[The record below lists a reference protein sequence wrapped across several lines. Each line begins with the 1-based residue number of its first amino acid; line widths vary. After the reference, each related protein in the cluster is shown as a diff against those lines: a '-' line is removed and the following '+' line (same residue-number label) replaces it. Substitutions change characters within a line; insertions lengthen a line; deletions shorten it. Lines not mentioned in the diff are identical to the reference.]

1 MSSYARESF
10 LNRSLSGV
18 MNASLNGV
26 PMRLNPTSV
35 SLSYTVK
42 TSETP
47 TLGGMVI
54 QIFGVEMSDLVVT
67 GTFGKGG
74 YIEQEQF
81 LNRILAITNMQ
92 ANQTI
97 TPIDHPTLSSS
108 QPVRFVYPNRG
119 FDFMVYLKDY
129 TSTSG
134 MAIDYENV
142 NIAPD
147 WQLTLF
153 VDSDLTGG
161 SLTKVA
167 TDAYIQRLS
176 NGLGYDGVNKYN
188 GQLHTSDV
196 EQFLAQQNYA
206 NNLGGYLNS
215 AFGGAAQQPAQDNTG
230 GSGTPPA
237 GGGDPAKSADP
248 NMTILGPSTAT
259 AGQIMSFWGS
269 RGQPPKLTDT
279 IQNVIGWYLSE
290 GKAQNVRGDVA
301 FAQAIWETGYF
312 TNDDTSL
319 NNYAGIGHP
328 VSAPSGLDFSSAQAG
343 VRAQIQ
349 LLYRVVKGNSAALAE
364 PTVAP
369 TWGGKN
375 VTTWAGLGGNWA
387 ADTTYPKDIM
397 SVYGQIL
404 AAKAT
409 AS

>member
-1 MSSYARESF
+1 MATFVPYAKQSF
-10 LNRSLSGV
+10 LNRHLSGV

-35 SLSYTVK
+35 SLSYQVK
-42 TSETP
+42 TSEIP
-47 TLGGMVI
+47 TLGGMVV

-74 YIEQEQF
+74 YVEQLGF
-81 LNRILAITNMQ
+81 LNRMLAIAAMQ
-92 ANQTI
+92 SNQAI
-97 TPIDHPTLSSS
+97 VTPSPS

-129 TSTSG
+129 TSQSG
-134 MAIDYENV
+134 MAIDYENT

-153 VDSDLTGG
+153 VDTDNTGG
-161 SLTKVA
+161 AMTKVA

-176 NGLGYDGVNKYN
+176 NGLGYNLSAYN
-188 GQLHTSDV
+188 GNLQASTV
-196 EQFLAQQNYA
+196 EEFLAQQGYA
-206 NNLGGYLNS
+206 NNPQGYLS
-215 AFGGAAQQPAQDNTG
+215 AAFGSPAQQTASTATAGSGTAPTGGGAAATG
-230 GSGTPPA
+230 
-237 GGGDPAKSADP
+237 ADV
-248 NMTILGPSTAT
+248 NMTILGPDTAT
-259 AGQIMSFWGS
+259 AQQMINFWQA
-269 RGQPPKLTDT
+269 RGQPPKLTAS

-290 GKAQNVRGDVA
+290 GKDQNVRGDVA
-301 FAQAIWETGYF
+301 FAQACWETGYF

-328 VSAPSGLDFSSAQAG
+328 VSAPSGLDFASAQDG

-349 LLYRVVKGNSAALAE
+349 LLYRVVNGNSAPLAH

-375 VTTWAGLGGNWA
+375 VTTWAGLAQNWA
-387 ADTTYPKDIM
+387 GDPTYATDIM
-397 SVYGQIL
+397 SIYGQIL
-404 AAKAT
+404 AASK
-409 AS
+409 